1 MNDFPPAPSLRRRL
15 AAAAP
20 PGTRRRVVAELGR
33 TSYRAGVNLA
43 RVVRI
48 AGRRAGIELGVLPDD
63 HVWAIDQRVAAVTP
77 EVRAA
82 CTRDINPTEVRV
94 VLVDGPAEL
103 VAATR
108 ASIAQQLWPRVE
120 VVMVAAAD
128 AVDALSGGDP
138 RTPALLL
145 RAGDL
150 LTRDAL
156 FRIADAFWVHP
167 GRRLVSFDDEMPVTG
182 PDRYRFRP
190 AWSPETL
197 LSANYLG
204 RSFALRAADW
214 KGMGD
219 PDRPASWW
227 THVLG
232 LGLRPDETHHVTR
245 VLATVTSRPTV
256 VGEAAVPI
264 LQAEL
269 DRRGWP
275 ATARPAPDGAR
286 IEWHLP
292 EWPSV
297 SIVVPSRCNR
307 PLLSRLF
314 AALER
319 STYPSFDLTV
329 IDNSGR
335 TADKE
340 RFYASW
346 AARLPLQTIWWD
358 EPGPFNYSRVNNAA
372 AAATTGEILL
382 LLNDDTEPRS
392 PGWIEDLAGW
402 ATRPEIGTVGLQLLD
417 AEGRIQHGGVILGV
431 DGFAGHLFAGMVPD
445 SPSMMGPTSW
455 YRNTLAVTA
464 ACVALRR
471 ELWDRIGG
479 FDERFVLC
487 GSDVVLGL
495 DAVAAGLRNVVSTGA
510 RVDHL
515 ESATRGAR
523 GEPTDP
529 YASWWRYQ
537 RWLVGG
543 DPYFSP
549 HLSLTTGEPT
559 IIQPHEPTA
568 PERVLP
574 TLGRSAKVFRQQM
587 SEAEAFAFATRCRA
601 GEDTVAGVAAGHRQV
616 TGRAEVR
623 TVNWFVPEFDSPFYG
638 GINTILRIADHLR
651 RSHGVVNRFV
661 VLGAPNDAWYRSAI
675 SAAFEGLASSELV
688 FTEGPTG
695 TPLTELP
702 SADAAIASIWHSAY
716 SVASTPGQ
724 RRRFYLVQ
732 DFEPVFYP
740 AGTMY
745 ALAEESY
752 RLGLYA
758 LCNSEPMAEMARER
772 YGSTAWA
779 FTPAV
784 DRSIFHPPAPGTRD
798 PSDPI
803 RIFLYARPGHWRNC
817 WEIASLALGELKSRF
832 PDRLHIVAAGSWA
845 RPQDLGDGIDF
856 LGSLDVRDTGELYRR
871 CDIGIALTVS
881 EHPSYLPLELMACG
895 VPVVA
900 FDLPEGRW
908 VLRPGENCLVARQT
922 VDGLLEP
929 LDQLIRDA
937 ELRHRLGQGAVEH
950 IDRHHASWDDALG
963 GVYDFLCDPEGLR

>member
-1 MNDFPPAPSLRRRL
+1 MKPPPPSLRRRL

-20 PGTRRRVVAELGR
+20 PGTRRRVVAEAGR
-33 TSYRAGVNLA
+33 TSYRAGVNLS
-43 RVVRI
+43 RVVRA

-63 HVWAIDQRVAAVTP
+63 HVWSIDQRVAAVAP

-82 CTRDINPTEVRV
+82 CERGNNTTEVRV
-94 VLVDGPAEL
+94 VVVDGPPEL
-103 VAATR
+103 LAATR
-108 ASIAQQLWPRVE
+108 ASLSRQLWPYAQVE
-120 VVMVAAAD
+120 IVAPGE
-128 AVDALSGGDP
+128 VSDALAGGDP
-138 RTPALLL
+138 RTPVLLL
-145 RAGDL
+145 RAGDR
-150 LTRDAL
+150 LTPDAL

-167 GRRLVSFDDEMPVTG
+167 GRRLVSFDDEMPL
-182 PDRYRFRP
+182 PPPHRYRFRP
-190 AWSPETL
+190 TWSPDML

-214 KGMGD
+214 AGMGD

-227 THVLG
+227 EHLLG
-232 LGLRPDETHHVTR
+232 LGLRAGETHHVTR

-256 VGEAAVPI
+256 VGAAAVPI
-264 LQAEL
+264 VQAEL
-269 DRRGWP
+269 DRRNWP
-275 ATARPAPDGAR
+275 AVAQPTADGVR
-286 IEWHLP
+286 IEWRLP
-292 EWPSV
+292 EWPTV

-314 AALER
+314 ASLER
-319 STYPSFDLTV
+319 STYPAFDVTV
-329 IDNSGR
+329 IDNSGHDD
-335 TADKE
+335 DKE
-340 RFYASW
+340 RFYRQW
-346 AARLPLQTIWWD
+346 AGRLPLQTIWWD
-358 EPGPFNYSRVNNAA
+358 EPGPFNYSRVNNVAVA
-372 AAATTGEILL
+372 QTSGEVLV
-382 LLNDDTEPRS
+382 LLNDDTEARS
-392 PGWIEDLAGW
+392 PAWIEDLVGW
-402 ATRPEIGTVGLQLLD
+402 ATRPEIGTVGIQLLD

-431 DGFAGHLFAGMVPD
+431 DGFAGHLFAGMAPG
-445 SPSMMGPTSW
+445 SPSMLGPTSW

-495 DAVAAGLRNVVSTGA
+495 DAVALGLRNVVSTGV

-515 ESATRGAR
+515 ESATRGDR
-523 GEPTDP
+523 GEPTDT
-529 YASWWRYQ
+529 YTSWWRYQ

-549 HLSLTTGEPT
+549 HLSLRTGVPTIVQPGEPS
-559 IIQPHEPTA
+559 A

-587 SEAEAFAFATRCRA
+587 SEAEAVAFAVRCRA
-601 GEDTVAGVAAGHRQV
+601 GEATVNSVREQHARVS
-616 TGRAEVR
+616 GRAEVT

-651 RSHGVVNRFV
+651 RFHGVTNRFV

-675 SAAFEGLASSELV
+675 SAAFPDLGEVDLV
-688 FTEGPTG
+688 FTEGPAG
-695 TPLTELP
+695 TPVENLP
-702 SADAAIASIWHSAY
+702 AADAAIATIWHSAY
-716 SVASTPGQ
+716 AVATAPGQ

-758 LCNSEPMAEMARER
+758 LCNSQPMADMARDR
-772 YGSTAWA
+772 YGATAWA

-784 DRSIFHPPAPGTRD
+784 DRSVFFPPEAEERD
-798 PSDPI
+798 PADPL

-817 WEIASLALGELKSRF
+817 WEIASLALGELKTRYA
-832 PDRLHIVAAGSWA
+832 DRLHIVAAGSWA
-845 RPQDLGDGIDF
+845 RPQDLGDGIEF
-856 LGSLDVRDTGELYRR
+856 LGSLDVAATGDLYRR

-908 VLRPGENCLVARQT
+908 VLRPGENCLLARQT
-922 VDGLLEP
+922 VDGLVEP
-929 LDQLIRDA
+929 LDRLIRDD
-937 ELRHRLGQGAVEH
+937 ELRRRLGTGALAH
-950 IDRHHASWDDALG
+950 IDRHHASWEDALG
-963 GVYDFLCDPEGLR
+963 GVYDFLCDPERLR